1 MHKKYSTGSRVQYGI
16 AMADRRHLQYIRQHL
31 IAKHGMVCALCGKPI
46 ESESELT
53 VDHIIPRAMGG
64 ATTYE
69 NCQLAHKECNFRKGN
84 KYIDREIVK
93 NQPKPTKKVL
103 TKHKRYD
110 NI

>member
-16 AMADRRHLQYIRQHL
+16 AMADRRHLQYIRQCL
-31 IAKHGMVCALCGKPI
+31 IAKHGMVCALCSKPI
-46 ESESELT
+46 ESEDELT

-84 KYIDREIVK
+84 KYIDPEIAGK
-93 NQPKPTKKVL
+93 TTEINKKGIDK
-103 TKHKRYD
+103 T
-110 NI
+110 

>member
-16 AMADRRHLQYIRQHL
+16 AMADRRHLQYIRQCL
-31 IAKHGMVCALCGKPI
+31 IAKHGMVCALCSKPI
-46 ESESELT
+46 ESERELT

-84 KYIDREIVK
+84 KYVDPEIVK
-93 NQPKPTKKVL
+93 NNTEITKNSIDK
-103 TKHKRYD
+103 T
-110 NI
+110 

>member
-46 ESESELT
+46 ESENELT

-69 NCQLAHKECNFRKGN
+69 NCQLAHRDCNFRKGN
-84 KYIDREIVK
+84 KYIDHGIVAK
-93 NQPKPTKKVL
+93 TTETNKKGIDK
-103 TKHKRYD
+103 T
-110 NI
+110 

>member
-1 MHKKYSTGSRVQYGI
+1 MPKKYNTGQRVQYGI

-46 ESESELT
+46 ESENELT

-64 ATTYE
+64 STTYE

-84 KYIDREIVK
+84 KYVDPETFKNNTEI
-93 NQPKPTKKVL
+93 TKKGIDK
-103 TKHKRYD
+103 T
-110 NI
+110 